1 MEVTKPLK
9 QTPDSEIQ
17 NAVQQYN
24 TVTLAAFEAFSLVL
38 AQEFGSSDLQR
49 VCVCVQVHVV
59 GENGQRE
66 IFFAISSCLCFC
78 IINDAKFILP
88 Y

>member
-1 MEVTKPLK
+1 M
-9 QTPDSEIQ
+9 QC
-17 NAVQQYN
+17 N
-24 TVTLAAFEAFSLVL
+24 TVMLAAFEAFSLVL

-49 VCVCVQVHVV
+49 VCVQVHVV

-66 IFFAISSCLCFC
+66 LFFAISSCLCFC